1 MKCDSETITELVFGG
16 AVLGGGGGG
25 AFENGLQLG
34 RLATEIGTP
43 SIISLADLQP
53 DDIVLTVS
61 AVGAPAAEEQYVQ
74 PIDYVHSVEMA
85 CAALDAPIAALNVNE
100 MGAMASV
107 NGLIQSAVLG
117 IPVVDAPCNG
127 RAHPTAAMGAMG
139 LNKIPDYTSLQAACG
154 GDPACGRRVE
164 ILVHGDLARCSILV
178 REASIQAGG
187 VVAVA
192 RNPVSAEYLKEH
204 AAVGAMNMA
213 ILLGKAILDA
223 RQDGQ
228 SSEEV
233 IAQQLGGEVLA
244 QGKVTEVELTTR
256 GGFDVGAVQ
265 VEHAYELVFWNE
277 FMLLESSGE
286 RLYTFPDL
294 ITIFSRDLNRPVS
307 SAELRKG
314 MKVVI
319 IAVRKEK
326 LLLGDGMRDRELFLD
341 IEKAIGRQVV
351 HHVFLEG

>member
-1 MKCDSETITELVFGG
+1 
-16 AVLGGGGGG
+16 
-25 AFENGLQLG
+25 
-34 RLATEIGTP
+34 
-43 SIISLADLQP
+43 
-53 DDIVLTVS
+53 
-61 AVGAPAAEEQYVQ
+61 
-74 PIDYVHSVEMA
+74 
-85 CAALDAPIAALNVNE
+85 
-100 MGAMASV
+100 MASV

-127 RAHPTAAMGAMG
+127 RAHPMAVMGAMG
-139 LNKIPDYTSLQAACG
+139 LNKIPDYASLQAACG
-154 GDPACGRRVE
+154 GDPTCGRRVE
-164 ILVHGDLARCSILV
+164 ILVRGDLTRCSALV

-204 AAVGAMNMA
+204 AAVGAMNTA

-244 QGKVTEVELTTR
+244 QGKITKVELTTR
-256 GGFDVGAVQ
+256 GGFDVGTVR
-265 VEHAYELVFWNE
+265 VESKYELVFWNE
-277 FMLLESSGE
+277 FMLLEVSGE

-294 ITIFSRDLNRPVS
+294 ITVFSQDLNRPVS
-307 SAELRKG
+307 SAELKKG

-326 LLLGDGMRDRELFLD
+326 LLLGDGMRDRELFLN
-341 IEKAIGRQVV
+341 IERAIGASSEAQAIST
-351 HHVFLEG
+351 ECT

>member
-1 MKCDSETITELVFGG
+1 MIAALVLGG

-25 AFENGLQLG
+25 AFEEGLQLG
-34 RLATEIGTP
+34 QLATEIGTP
-43 SIISLADLQP
+43 SIIPLTDLQP
-53 DDIVLTVS
+53 GDIVLTVS
-61 AVGAPAAEEQYVQ
+61 AVGAPAAEKQYVQ
-74 PIDYVHSVEMA
+74 PMDYVHSVEMA
-85 CAALDAPIAALNVNE
+85 CAVLDAPIAALNVNE

-127 RAHPTAAMGAMG
+127 RAHPTAVMGAMG
-139 LNKIPDYTSLQAACG
+139 LNEISDYSSLQAACG
-154 GDPACGRRVE
+154 GNPACGRRVE
-164 ILVHGDLARCSILV
+164 ILVRGDLTRCSILV

-192 RNPVSAEYLKEH
+192 RNPVSVEYLKKH

-213 ILLGKAILDA
+213 IGLGKAIMGPH
-223 RQDGQ
+223 QEGQ

-233 IAQQLGGEVLA
+233 IARQLDGEVLA
-244 QGKVTEVELTTR
+244 QGKIIKVALTTQ

-265 VEHAYELVFWNE
+265 IEGGYELVFWNE
-277 FMLLESSGE
+277 FMLIEASGE

-294 ITIFSRDLNRPVS
+294 IMLFGQDLNRPVS
-307 SAELRKG
+307 SAELKKG

-326 LLLGDGMRDRELFLD
+326 LLLGDGMRHRELFLD
-341 IEKAIGRQVV
+341 IEKTIGCQVV
-351 HHVFLEG
+351 QHVFPEG